1 MKEQGTSRIRVAFY
15 HDSHGYGGMELY
27 MLRLMRHLD
36 RSRYQPMVVVP
47 GFQDRYRS
55 SSHLF
60 LDDVARENIPLLQPS
75 NPGTQR
81 GISVLRE
88 IISLRKLLR
97 SKEIDILHIHSCRPE
112 GARKAILAA
121 RLARVPVVIKS
132 EHFPP
137 TVTASRAAKYK
148 VKLFDAA
155 TDRIV
160 AGSDGDRR
168 EQIEEL
174 GRPAHKVVRIYN
186 GVDLNNVPQ
195 GKDIRSAKRRLG
207 LDPDLPVLCTIGR
220 LVPQK
225 GQRYLL
231 QALPSVVSAYGP
243 LNVLLVGDG
252 ELRAELEE
260 LAHTLGVAPHVHFVG
275 FQQDVIPFIHA
286 ADIAVMP
293 SLFEVLSLSM
303 LEFMAAGKPVIGT
316 NHSSFLEAIHDRENG
331 LIVPMKDSRALAKAV
346 VELLHDEPFRLR
358 LGTAAQ
364 ERVQA
369 NFSFVRLA
377 NDMMELYDIVL
388 KNKGRRTRPTNSQT
402 TPSRVSDTQRPKIQ

>member
-1 MKEQGTSRIRVAFY
+1 MNEQGTSRIRVAFY

-27 MLRLMRHLD
+27 MLRLMRRLD
-36 RSRYQPMVVVP
+36 ASRYQPMVVVP
-47 GFQDRYRS
+47 GFRDRYRS
-55 SSHLF
+55 SSHRF

-75 NPGTQR
+75 NPGAQR
-81 GISVLRE
+81 GISALKE

-97 SKEIDILHIHSCRPE
+97 SEAIDILHIHSCRPE

-121 RLARVPVVIKS
+121 RLAGVSGVIKS

-137 TVTASRAAKYK
+137 TVTAGRAAKYK

-174 GRPAHKVVRIYN
+174 GRPAEKVVRIYN
-186 GVDLNNVPQ
+186 GVELENIPH
-195 GKDIRSAKRRLG
+195 GKDIRSAKSLLR

-220 LVPQK
+220 LVRQK
-225 GQRYLL
+225 GHRYLL
-231 QALPSVVSAYGP
+231 QALPSVVDACGP
-243 LNVLLVGDG
+243 LNLLLVGDG
-252 ELRAELEE
+252 DLRSELEE
-260 LAHTLGVAPHVHFVG
+260 LAQTLGVAPYVHFVG
-275 FQQDVIPFIHA
+275 FQQDVLPFIHA

-316 NHSSFLEAIHDRENG
+316 NHSSFLEAINDRENG
-331 LIVPMKDSRALAKAV
+331 LIVPMKDSQAISRAIL
-346 VELLHDEPFRLR
+346 ELLQDEPLRLR
-358 LGTAAQ
+358 LGAAAQ
-364 ERVQA
+364 ERVRA
-369 NFSFVRLA
+369 NFSFSRLA
-377 NDMMELYDIVL
+377 NEMMDLYEIVL
-388 KNKGRRTRPTNSQT
+388 KNRGIMRPIDRHS
-402 TPSRVSDTQRPKIQ
+402 TPARMSKTQRSKT